1 MSWSIKASVT
11 SIPIHDNMVLY
22 ITDIPEGA
30 KLNVKKLRKIFSG
43 MDFET
48 VKDMISRSGFADRLS
63 VQQVEQVALIPQILH

>member
-11 SIPIHDNMVLY
+11 CVPIHDNMVLS
-22 ITDIPEGA
+22 IQDIPEGA
-30 KLNVKKLRKIFSG
+30 KLNVKKLRKIFED

-63 VQQVEQVALIPQILH
+63 VQQVQQGG

>member
-11 SIPIHDNMVLY
+11 CVPIHDDMVLS
-22 ITDIPEGA
+22 IQDIPEGG

-43 MDFET
+43 MDFEK

-63 VQQVEQVALIPQILH
+63 VQQVQKS